1 MRMHIRETI
10 KVYMNKWTGFRACRD
25 LGARLML
32 KEKMILS
39 FAATSTGI
47 VVLTGVLHYYMTAS
61 RILKEAEATTVQ
73 MVGNACQ
80 DINELFLQT
89 FQVCSA
95 MNDNISMQKLIR
107 RQFRSIKEM
116 YSYDLEGSMEM
127 MVLPYYNRDIFGV
140 YVLGDNG
147 GAL

>member
-47 VVLTGVLHYYMTAS
+47 VAVSYTHLTLPT
-61 RILKEAEATTVQ
+61 I
-73 MVGNACQ
+73 
-80 DINELFLQT
+80 
-89 FQVCSA
+89 
-95 MNDNISMQKLIR
+95 
-107 RQFRSIKEM
+107 
-116 YSYDLEGSMEM
+116 YS
-127 MVLPYYNRDIFGV
+127 V
-140 YVLGDNG
+140 
-147 GAL
+147 

>member
-1 MRMHIRETI
+1 MHIRETI

-73 MVGNACQ
+73 MVGNHAR
-80 DINELFLQT
+80 
-89 FQVCSA
+89 
-95 MNDNISMQKLIR
+95 ISMNCFSR
-107 RQFRSIKEM
+107 RSGMFCHE
-116 YSYDLEGSMEM
+116 
-127 MVLPYYNRDIFGV
+127 
-140 YVLGDNG
+140 
-147 GAL
+147 

>member
-47 VVLTGVLHYYMTAS
+47 VVLTGVLHY
-61 RILKEAEATTVQ
+61 
-73 MVGNACQ
+73 
-80 DINELFLQT
+80 
-89 FQVCSA
+89 
-95 MNDNISMQKLIR
+95 
-107 RQFRSIKEM
+107 
-116 YSYDLEGSMEM
+116 
-127 MVLPYYNRDIFGV
+127 
-140 YVLGDNG
+140 
-147 GAL
+147 